1 MDSVYHQTRR
11 RAAHNLASTPA
22 IDPDQASSVSLDT
35 FVTLRFQPS
44 TSLELVPLALIIPM
58 DHIRQPPVG
67 PSRKRPYCEPST
79 SRKRFAS
86 SLSDT
91 FDSQTDEIHEWRQ
104 SSIAWKNS
112 YDQKV
117 AQCLKRNQPPIGPV
131 EKYLKLISPD
141 IIEDQET
148 GTIQHDSPHVV
159 SAPAHSC
166 ASEVEHTRQGSS
178 TRTAGPAE
186 IPDINPPH
194 RFSTVQSRRIVLAP
208 ETPCVLLASET
219 PGVSLT
225 TKPSSALLAPET
237 PASPSVVHLA
247 EKASNHVPSPQFGI
261 TTQDINVPQTKQ
273 STSHECM
280 TVVNSSPP
288 TRGSS
293 STVRHHPSRSLVA
306 NSFGIHRT
314 TSQTSA
320 SSGIKMKSVKLSQR
334 GSKVK
339 EVETLDAY
347 DKLTAKERSARFPKV
362 HLWADFLVQSSKLLP
377 KKGKSKD
384 FMKRCR
390 IYYLIDPTI
399 QQNLNDADRMRMRK
413 LFEAGAQ
420 IQGELRAKQV
430 THIIVRDGTSW
441 NSCLR
446 AIKSLLQDPAER
458 QVIKDMCMSSLDK
471 IPGEELVWIMD
482 FKWVTNC
489 LSYGAIPAEK
499 YTCIRPRTSQIFKP
513 PIPVLMESPGSPVL
527 NRSQDADQDDNSS
540 YDEIETSISLKP
552 NVHHMAHNPKVT
564 AKVVPGLECQLQLAR
579 LGEGSESGESEDEEL
594 EQRAH
599 SSISAPAIPEKKTKG
614 RTRHASDKPGNGAI
628 KRNGP
633 NEDICQKLEQI
644 IELYG
649 CNPNDNFRVIAIRKA
664 ANVLRTQTK
673 RVDDFDA
680 LCKLEGIG
688 PKTAQKILDI
698 ANTSTHRRLQLETEQ
713 DTCRARFK
721 GIYGVSQTLAL
732 KWYHKGLRTLDDVRD
747 RKGGIS
753 LSISQEIGLRYYD
766 DLQERISRKEVEL
779 IIDQV
784 NKAAVRVD
792 PKLKVLLMGSYCR
805 GEESCGNI
813 EVIVTRNNSDGQTYH
828 DSMSRLYKRLR
839 KDGLITYE
847 LSVGKKADKNN
858 LMFPCLCAI
867 KQSGFD
873 KQGRIDLL
881 GVPFNQL
888 GAALIYFTGNE
899 IFNRSLRLKA
909 RQMGYTLNQKG
920 LFGSAP
926 TDDFQSRFN
935 QLITPSAIP
944 SKLAH
949 SSSSSSSSSKTCLV
963 ASKTEEEIFEIL
975 NVPFLLP
982 HERNL

>member
-1 MDSVYHQTRR
+1 
-11 RAAHNLASTPA
+11 
-22 IDPDQASSVSLDT
+22 
-35 FVTLRFQPS
+35 
-44 TSLELVPLALIIPM
+44 M
-58 DHIRQPPVG
+58 DHPRQPPVG
-67 PSRKRPYCEPST
+67 PSRKRPYCEPSI

-117 AQCLKRNQPPIGPV
+117 AQCLKRNQPPNGPV

-194 RFSTVQSRRIVLAP
+194 RFSTVQSRRIV
-208 ETPCVLLASET
+208 
-219 PGVSLT
+219 
-225 TKPSSALLAPET
+225 ALLAPET
-237 PASPSVVHLA
+237 PASPSVVHLV

-288 TRGSS
+288 TRESS
-293 STVRHHPSRSLVA
+293 STVRHIPSRSLVA

-320 SSGIKMKSVKLSQR
+320 SSGIKMKSAKLSQR

-527 NRSQDADQDDNSS
+527 NRSQDAEQDDNSS

-664 ANVLRTQTK
+664 TNVLRTQTK

-721 GIYGVSQTLAL
+721 GIYGELFFLMFLFWKLQRQLQRNRVEKLE
-732 KWYHKGLRTLDDVRD
+732 K
-747 RKGGIS
+747 GIS

-847 LSVGKKADKNN
+847 LS
-858 LMFPCLCAI
+858 
-867 KQSGFD
+867 QSGFD
-873 KQGRIDLL
+873 KQRRIGRIFSHAGSILIHVIMIPQDSALLTIYPVISRLIDLL

-888 GAALIYFTGNE
+888 GNE

>member
-1 MDSVYHQTRR
+1 M
-11 RAAHNLASTPA
+11 AAILN
-22 IDPDQASSVSLDT
+22 
-35 FVTLRFQPS
+35 
-44 TSLELVPLALIIPM
+44 SLE
-58 DHIRQPPVG
+58 
-67 PSRKRPYCEPST
+67 
-79 SRKRFAS
+79 
-86 SLSDT
+86 
-91 FDSQTDEIHEWRQ
+91 
-104 SSIAWKNS
+104 NS

-117 AQCLKRNQPPIGPV
+117 AQCLKRNQPPNGPV

-186 IPDINPPH
+186 IPDIIHLIDSQRCSQDASCWP
-194 RFSTVQSRRIVLAP
+194 P
-208 ETPCVLLASET
+208 ETPGVLLAPET

-237 PASPSVVHLA
+237 PASPSVVHLV

-288 TRGSS
+288 TRESS
-293 STVRHHPSRSLVA
+293 STVRHIPSRSLVA

-320 SSGIKMKSVKLSQR
+320 SSGIKMKSAKLSQR

-362 HLWADFLVQSSKLLP
+362 HLWADFLVQSSKLLL

-446 AIKSLLQDPAER
+446 AIK
-458 QVIKDMCMSSLDK
+458 
-471 IPGEELVWIMD
+471 
-482 FKWVTNC
+482 T
-489 LSYGAIPAEK
+489 IPAEK

-527 NRSQDADQDDNSS
+527 NRSQDAEQDDNSS

-664 ANVLRTQTK
+664 TNVLRTQTK

-732 KWYHKGLRTLDDVRD
+732 KWYHKGLRTLDDIRD
-747 RKGGIS
+747 RKGGIH
-753 LSISQEIGLRYYD
+753 SQ
-766 DLQERISRKEVEL
+766 S
-779 IIDQV
+779 
-784 NKAAVRVD
+784 
-792 PKLKVLLMGSYCR
+792 PKK
-805 GEESCGNI
+805 
-813 EVIVTRNNSDGQTYH
+813 
-828 DSMSRLYKRLR
+828 
-839 KDGLITYE
+839 
-847 LSVGKKADKNN
+847 
-858 LMFPCLCAI
+858 
-867 KQSGFD
+867 
-873 KQGRIDLL
+873 
-881 GVPFNQL
+881 
-888 GAALIYFTGNE
+888 
-899 IFNRSLRLKA
+899 
-909 RQMGYTLNQKG
+909 
-920 LFGSAP
+920 SA
-926 TDDFQSRFN
+926 
-935 QLITPSAIP
+935 
-944 SKLAH
+944 
-949 SSSSSSSSSKTCLV
+949 
-963 ASKTEEEIFEIL
+963 
-975 NVPFLLP
+975 
-982 HERNL
+982 